1 MEYTGWCQ
9 NDINI
14 QGETRPLLR
23 LLLAPVHRDLAR
35 GGTAISAENDS
46 NGREITVQIPEELQP
61 LPANG
66 SVE

>member
-23 LLLAPVHRDLAR
+23 LLLAPVHRDLAP
-35 GGTAISAENDS
+35 GGTVISAENDS
-46 NGREITVQIPEELQP
+46 NGRKITAQIPAELQP
-61 LPANG
+61 AAANG